1 VELVLTIQLRSSQGV
16 INATG
21 PFSDGV
27 RRLDEPMVKEIVAP
41 SAGVHITLPVRFGT
55 SRQPLHQFRV

>member
-1 VELVLTIQLRSSQGV
+1 M

-27 RRLDEPMVKEIVAP
+27 RKLDEPTTQAIVAP
-41 SAGVHITLPVRFGT
+41 SAGVHITLPVSFGGMYNK
-55 SRQPLHQFRV
+55 PFGN